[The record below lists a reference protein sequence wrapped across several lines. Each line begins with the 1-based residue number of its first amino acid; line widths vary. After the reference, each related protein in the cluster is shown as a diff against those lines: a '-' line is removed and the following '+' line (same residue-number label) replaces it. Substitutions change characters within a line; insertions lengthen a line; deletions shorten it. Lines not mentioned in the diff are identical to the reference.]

1 MPKEKKT
8 PTLAELA
15 PQVELLSTEDQL
27 LLKTFIEKILES
39 KKAAAK
45 QEFDLISNGKA

>member
-39 KKAAAK
+39 KKQAAQA
-45 QEFDLISNGKA
+45 EYELINNGKK